1 MSLLGRL
8 RTGPRLFAAFLT
20 VFALSAVATVVGLVG
35 LSQQHAAAVEADHL
49 RVLVEE
55 MDKST
60 YYTSDIGA
68 WEMGVGMDAYFLG
81 PAQAVAPDSANRAGL
96 LASVSAAEEFLAA
109 VHTEWMTPAERAD
122 FEVLQEKW
130 RGYLATADQQAAIL
144 SSGAPDAARQ
154 VSLWLNDDQNGQ
166 LAAYL
171 ELTEISSKMVTEVQE
186 RAARTA
192 AAAASSAD
200 TYRTATFVTLGMALL
215 AALALAR
222 AAQLSVTRPLQ
233 RCVEALRALGRKDL
247 STRLDLRSRDEMGDM
262 ARALDEATGGM
273 RTAVADIDDGVR
285 TLTTASTGLSEVAVR
300 LSSSAAQVSD
310 RAQGSAAAATEVTSH
325 VQSTASGA
333 EEMSASIQEIAVNA
347 QQAAQVAASA
357 VETARAASVTV
368 TKLGGSSTEI
378 GNVLKVIASIAEQT
392 NLLALNATIEAA
404 RAGEAGKGFAVVANE
419 VKELAQ
425 ETARATEDIARRV
438 EAIQADTGQATE
450 AITSISSVIDRINDY
465 QSAIAAAVEEQT
477 ATTQE
482 MSRSVAEVAGGAAT
496 ISTTVGGL
504 ASAAGAAQGEA
515 ASTQQA
521 SDELASLA
529 RQLRA
534 LVGQFTV

>member
-1 MSLLGRL
+1 
-8 RTGPRLFAAFLT
+8 
-20 VFALSAVATVVGLVG
+20 
-35 LSQQHAAAVEADHL
+35 
-49 RVLVEE
+49 
-55 MDKST
+55 MDEST

-68 WEMGVGMDAYFLG
+68 WVMGVGMDAYFPG
-81 PAQAVAPDSANRAGL
+81 PAQAVAPESTNRAGL
-96 LASVSAAEEFLAA
+96 LASVSATEEFLAA

-122 FEVLQEKW
+122 FEDLQEKW

-171 ELTEISSKMVTEVQE
+171 ELTEISTKMVTEVQD

-192 AAAASSAD
+192 ADAASSAD

-222 AAQLSVTRPLQ
+222 AVQLSVTRPPQ

-262 ARALDEATGGM
+262 ASALDEATGGM

-285 TLTTASTGLSEVAVR
+285 TLTTASSGLSEVAVR

-333 EEMSASIQEIAVNA
+333 EEMSASIREIAVNA

-357 VETARAASVTV
+357 VETARAASATV

-425 ETARATEDIARRV
+425 ETAKATEDIARRV
-438 EAIQADTGQATE
+438 QAIQGDTTAAVG
-450 AITSISSVIDRINDY
+450 AIGEI
-465 QSAIAAAVEEQT
+465 SAIVAQISDRQTTIASAVEEQT
-477 ATTQE
+477 ATTAE
-482 MSRSVAEVAGGAAT
+482 MSRSVAEAAHGSGQIAHNIT
-496 ISTTVGGL
+496 GVSAAADSTTQAL
-504 ASAAGAAQGEA
+504 
-515 ASTQQA
+515 TQTRTA
-521 SDELASLA
+521 VDELSRMAADLRTGVA
-529 RQLRA
+529 R
-534 LVGQFTV
+534 FTY